1 MKITMNMSE
10 KEASK
15 MIEVMQE
22 IDTTGTMTED
32 ALSHKVHIK
41 LGKVI
46 TMDYDKGNYDIEI
59 GEGIVLFFL
68 RKYSS
73 IIKTVKNIINLFK
86 DFYTDMV
93 TEFVEFISDDEPEIT
108 IDGMDMEE
116 FIDNQM
122 KNEESKSDYDEK
134 EDEGVPE
141 TKKYVDPIYTQEELD
156 LLMSEMYGNPDPDD
170 MEGQML
176 HYYSCIIGTLEEG
189 YDMTINAAVLH
200 PMKKD
205 REDDP
210 YARLSDEN
218 GIYRDAM
225 VIFRD
230 DNIEVCMV
238 RKFVAVHYDSD
249 INVVARDIANAMKK

>member
-93 TEFVEFISDDEPEIT
+93 TEFVEFIGDDEPEIT
-108 IDGMDMEE
+108 IDGMNMEE

-122 KNEESKSDYDEK
+122 KNEKPKSDYDEK
-134 EDEGVPE
+134 EDEDVPE
-141 TKKYVDPIYTQEELD
+141 TKKYVDPIYTQEELN
-156 LLMSEMYGNPDPDD
+156 LLMSEMYNNPDPDD

-176 HYYSCIIGTLEEG
+176 HYYAYIIDNLEEA
-189 YDMTINAAVLH
+189 YDMTINAVVFH
-200 PMKKD
+200 PMEKD
-205 REDDP
+205 RCSDP
-210 YARLSDEN
+210 YVRLSDEN

-225 VIFRD
+225 VIFRSD
-230 DNIEVCMV
+230 SIEVCMI
-238 RKFVAVHYDSD
+238 RKFVAVDYNSD
-249 INVVARDIANAMKK
+249 IHVVARDIANAMKK